1 MEVARSDTGALSPE
15 VGDVVSQH
23 APSALSLP
31 PPQIEQQ
38 PEVGGVPDALRSG
51 VRILVIDDDR
61 TLREGCA
68 SVLNAEGYS
77 VTISGRYEEAMDAFR
92 RSRFDVVLV
101 DLYMTPV
108 SGLEILKSLLA
119 ARPETIV
126 VMMTGNPSVNSSVE
140 ALRIGAWDYLPKP
153 FSASHLQVLIG
164 RAAYTVLASRERE
177 QERSAEFEESSNSD
191 RVTLLGGSLA
201 FRRVVELARKV
212 ARTNASVMLI
222 GESGTG
228 KELIA
233 QFVHRHSDRAKFPL
247 VPLNCAA
254 VPEHLLESEMFG
266 HRKGSF
272 TGADREKVG
281 LIEVAHNGTF
291 FLDELT
297 EMPLTLQAKLLRVVQ
312 DGVLRR
318 VGSEKAD
325 ATVDVR
331 FLSATNR
338 DPREAIRSK
347 HLREDLFYRLNVFPI
362 DLPPLR
368 DRVEDIPVLA
378 RHFLEIN
385 WRRHHGSRDEPP
397 TFSDGAIEILQACPW
412 RGNVRELQNVVERL
426 AVLAGPGSEIKPDEI
441 VLHNEP
447 VGSAEGAGGSIPVA
461 LLNEAYHVA
470 KEQVLTKFEKEYL
483 ARLVARASGNMSRA
497 ARLANVDRTTLY
509 RLLDRHNIRRDT
521 GETPS
526 E

>member
-1 MEVARSDTGALSPE
+1 MTAIRSDSGLSAASDSPE
-15 VGDVVSQH
+15 S
-23 APSALSLP
+23 APRDIVITNDGLGHSDA
-31 PPQIEQQ
+31 
-38 PEVGGVPDALRSG
+38 GAVPAALRAT

-61 TLREGCA
+61 TIREGCA
-68 SVLNAEGYS
+68 SVLQLEGYTVELCGRNEE
-77 VTISGRYEEAMDAFR
+77 VTDAIR
-92 RSRFDVVLV
+92 RARFDIALV

-108 SGLEILKSLLA
+108 PGMELLRSILA

-140 ALRIGAWDYLPKP
+140 ALRGGAWDYLPKP

-164 RAAYTVLASRERE
+164 RAAHSVLSTRERGQARELLLE
-177 QERSAEFEESSNSD
+177 QSGNSD
-191 RVTLLGGSLA
+191 RMTLLGSSPA
-201 FRRVVELARKV
+201 FRRIVELARKV
-212 ARTNASVMLI
+212 AATNASVMLI

-233 QFVHRHSDRAKFPL
+233 QFVHRHSARAKNPL

-281 LIEVAHNGTF
+281 LIEVAHGGTF

-318 VGSEKAD
+318 VGSEKPD

-338 DPREAIRSK
+338 DPREAIKTK

-362 DLPPLR
+362 NLPPLR
-368 DRVEDIPVLA
+368 DRVEDIPLLA
-378 RHFLEIN
+378 RHFLEHS
-385 WRRHHGSRDEPP
+385 WRRHHASREDAP
-397 TFSDGAIEILQACPW
+397 TLSETSMDRLQSCPW
-412 RGNVRELQNVVERL
+412 RGNVRELQNVVEQL
-426 AVLAGPGSEIKPDEI
+426 AVLASPGAVIGPDEI
-441 VLHNEP
+441 TLHDVQGDGAAGAATATAVLDD
-447 VGSAEGAGGSIPVA
+447 
-461 LLNEAYHVA
+461 AYHIA
-470 KEQVLTKFEKEYL
+470 KEQVLTNFEKEYL
-483 ARLVARASGNMSRA
+483 TRLVARAGGNMSRA

-509 RLLDRHNIRRDT
+509 RLLERHRFRRD
-521 GETPS
+521 EAEPPP